1 MKVNEITEG
10 AWDFMMGA
18 LNPMSRKNMIGAQ
31 RGVDA
36 AGDPVYNTAAD
47 YRASK
52 KQSSTKDYE
61 AQYRQ
66 QYLDQA
72 SAAEA
77 GALTPDNV
85 SSVTRKGI
93 NQTRREAN
101 MPPVDWAKLDAEHEA
116 KQAAAAA
123 PPPTRSATNQYG
135 VMTAQATPAKYSK
148 IPPTGGQATASW
160 AGSGQQQPYTTSINN
175 FNATPAPAPAKKA
188 KPAPAPVP
196 DDTASM
202 SPEERRKYYND
213 QFKSGIKVAA
223 NRG

>member
-31 RGVDA
+31 WGIDA
-36 AGDPVYNTAAD
+36 AGNPVYNTAAD

-52 KQSSTKDYE
+52 KRPSVDDYE
-61 AQYRQ
+61 EKYRQ

-72 SAAEA
+72 TAIEK
-77 GALTPDNV
+77 GALPPDHV

-93 NQTRREAN
+93 DQTRREAN
-101 MPPVDWAKLDAEHEA
+101 MPPVDWAKLDAEHQA

-148 IPPTGGQATASW
+148 IPPMGGQATASW
-160 AGSGQQQPYTTSINN
+160 AGSGQQPYTTSINN
-175 FNATPAPAPAKKA
+175 IAPAPAPTKKA
-188 KPAPAPVP
+188 KPAPAPAPAP
-196 DDTASM
+196 DDTAM

>member
-31 RGVDA
+31 KGVDA
-36 AGDPVYNTAAD
+36 AGNPVYNTAAD
-47 YRASK
+47 YKASK
-52 KQSSTKDYE
+52 KRPSADDYE

-72 SAAEA
+72 TAAEA

-101 MPPVDWAKLDAEHEA
+101 MPPVDWAKLDADHAA

-123 PPPTRSATNQYG
+123 PPPTPRSATNQYG

-148 IPPTGGQATASW
+148 IPPMGGQATASW
-160 AGSGQQQPYTTSINN
+160 AGSGQQPYTTSINN
-175 FNATPAPAPAKKA
+175 VNATPAPAKKA
-188 KPAPAPVP
+188 KPAPAPAPAP
-196 DDTASM
+196 DDTAAM
-202 SPEERRKYYND
+202 SPEERRKYYNN